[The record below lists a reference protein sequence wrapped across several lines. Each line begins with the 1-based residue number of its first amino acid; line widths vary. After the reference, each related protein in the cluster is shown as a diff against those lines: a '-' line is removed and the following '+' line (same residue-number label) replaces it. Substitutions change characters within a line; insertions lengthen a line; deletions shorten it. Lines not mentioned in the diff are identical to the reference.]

1 MTLFVTFSF
10 ELAKN
15 NSALSSLNNWR
26 DKGTHTRSNL
36 QTGNSPPIQS
46 GHDIVLVVRTI
57 VNDIIYNGC
66 LSYFRVLGI
75 STRV

>member
-57 VNDIIYNGC
+57 VNDIIHNGC